1 MVSNP
6 TFSREATTAYVG
18 TQEKSDNQR
27 RRRKN
32 SKKYG
37 SIATD
42 VDHHQPEAQDECI
55 LCCHKHDLDNCE
67 EQMKKSIEER
77 SKFLAWRKLCYGCY
91 KPISTSHSARTCNYR
106 RICQFCKKKDH
117 NGLNG

>member
-6 TFSREATTAYVG
+6 IFSREATTAYVG

-42 VDHHQPEAQDECI
+42 IDHHQPEAQDECI
-55 LCCHKHDLDNCE
+55 L
-67 EQMKKSIEER
+67 
-77 SKFLAWRKLCYGCY
+77 
-91 KPISTSHSARTCNYR
+91 
-106 RICQFCKKKDH
+106 
-117 NGLNG
+117 